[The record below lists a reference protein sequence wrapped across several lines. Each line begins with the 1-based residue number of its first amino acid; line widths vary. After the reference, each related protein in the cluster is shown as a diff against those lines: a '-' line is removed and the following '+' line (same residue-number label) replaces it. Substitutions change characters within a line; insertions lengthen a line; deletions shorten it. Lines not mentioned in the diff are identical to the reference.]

1 MSSFPVGGGTVV
13 LWHSSAGVVENG
25 SMRIQAQAVP
35 GRTRLACVLV
45 AIVAVAAICG
55 PTAATA
61 APKTDVVV
69 LRNGDRITG
78 EIKSLDYNQLKLS
91 TDHMGTIYIEWDKI
105 ERVQTDQYLLLERSD
120 GSRAY
125 GQLAGGGSDARLL
138 VRSDPAGPPVP
149 IAMAEVVRARP
160 IEGGDFIDRLDGY
173 VSAGFDLSNSG
184 NNTTLD
190 LAGGLSSRT
199 RVREWSVDGSAS
211 ITDDTATRAERY
223 SATGTMRRPLH
234 GQNYYEGQLSL
245 LRNTELDLNVRALFA
260 GALGRY
266 LVRTNRAEWTVGAG
280 LAYNRENYQGA
291 DPTDSVE
298 LLFGTE
304 FSIFRYDFPETDIG
318 GAIYVLPSLT
328 QSGRYRSEADLHAN
342 YEFVDDLY
350 FELRLYGSYDSEPPS
365 PKAPS
370 SDYGVTTSLGYKF

>member
-1 MSSFPVGGGTVV
+1 MQTKARAGEHRKGGARA
-13 LWHSSAGVVENG
+13 LSAWTL
-25 SMRIQAQAVP
+25 I
-35 GRTRLACVLV
+35 
-45 AIVAVAAICG
+45 AIVAAIC
-55 PTAATA
+55 PAAAMA

-105 ERVQTDQYLLLERSD
+105 ERLQSDQYLLLERSD

-125 GQLAGGGSDARLL
+125 GQLAAGGADARLL

-149 IAMAEVVRARP
+149 MAMAEVVRARP

-173 VSAGFDLSNSG
+173 VSAGYDLSNSG

-199 RVREWSVDGSAS
+199 QVREWSIDGSAS

-223 SATGTMRRPLH
+223 STTGAVRRLLEGH
-234 GQNYYEGQLSL
+234 NYYEGQLSF
-245 LRNTELDLNVRALFA
+245 LRNTELDLNLRSLFA

-266 LVRTNRAEWTVGAG
+266 LVRTNRAEWAAGVG
-280 LAYNRENYQGA
+280 LAYNHENYAGV

-298 LLFGTE
+298 LLVGTE

-318 GAIYVLPSLT
+318 GTIYLLPSLT
-328 QSGRYRSEADLHAN
+328 ESGRYRSEADLHAK

-350 FELRLYGSYDSEPPS
+350 FELRMYGSYDSEPPG

>member
-1 MSSFPVGGGTVV
+1 M
-13 LWHSSAGVVENG
+13 
-25 SMRIQAQAVP
+25 
-35 GRTRLACVLV
+35 ACVL
-45 AIVAVAAICG
+45 AAAVAVATICW
-55 PTAATA
+55 PTPASA

-78 EIKSLDYNQLKLS
+78 EIKSLDYNRLKLS

-105 ERVQTDQYLLLERSD
+105 ERVQTDQYLLLERAD

-138 VRSDPAGPPVP
+138 VRSDPAGPPIPV
-149 IAMAEVVRARP
+149 AMAEVVRARP

-211 ITDDTATRAERY
+211 ITDDTATRTERY
-223 SATGTMRRPLH
+223 SLDGVVRRLLQ
-234 GQNYYEGQLSL
+234 GQNYYQGQLGF
-245 LRNTELDLNVRALFA
+245 LRNTELDLNVRSLA
-260 GALGRY
+260 GGGVGRY
-266 LVRTNRAEWTVGAG
+266 LVRSNRAEWAVGVG
-280 LAYNRENYQGA
+280 LGYNHENYVGV
-291 DPTDSVE
+291 DPVDSLE
-298 LLFGTE
+298 LLLGTE

-318 GAIYVLPSLT
+318 GAIYLLPSLT
-328 QSGRYRSEADLHAN
+328 KSGRYRSEADLHAK

-350 FELRLYGSYDSEPPS
+350 FELRMYGSYDSEPPS

-370 SDYGVTTSLGYKF
+370 SDYGVVTSLGYKF